1 MTRPVGRGNN
11 WHTIDVFRK
20 CPALRIE
27 RLNPESLA
35 KHRASIYS
43 QLVVVEG
50 GGRTVYVA
58 GQVSRDARG
67 ETVGVGDV
75 TAQTEQVVAN
85 LRLALATVHAD
96 LKDLVKVT
104 VYTTDLRHLPLIDAV
119 RRRHFVD
126 SLPVSTLLEV
136 RKLSKS
142 EYLVEIDGIAVIP

>member
-1 MTRPVGRGNN
+1 M
-11 WHTIDVFRK
+11 
-20 CPALRIE
+20 RIR
-27 RLNPESLA
+27 RLNPEGLA
-35 KHRASIYS
+35 RHRASIYS

-50 GGRTVYVA
+50 GGRTVYVS

-67 ETVGVGDV
+67 ETVGAGDV

-85 LRLALATVHAD
+85 LRLALAAVGAD

-104 VYTTDLRHLPLIDAV
+104 VYTTDLRHMPQIDEV

-136 RKLSKS
+136 RKLSHP
-142 EYLVEIDGIAVIP
+142 EYLVEIDAIAVIP